1 MSVVM
6 NTIFTRTKI
15 AITGALA
22 IALLTGVVNR
32 VMAAADEFG
41 AVVKTIEQF
50 YHVKHQSIP
59 LLARAGMKA
68 VTTAARVRGGE
79 YRRLAEAGSIKMVF
93 FEDQSFDSRGGIAT
107 FKTSLTTAV
116 GPTWSPLIQTVSP
129 KDEEQTY
136 IFIRN
141 AAEKINVLVVTLE
154 RREGTVVQVNLSPR
168 TLALLLQ
175 NPEDMGK
182 AITDD
187 ATKYDN

>member
-1 MSVVM
+1 M
-6 NTIFTRTKI
+6 TFTRIKF
-15 AITGALA
+15 AITGSLCL
-22 IALLTGVVNR
+22 ALLAGVATR
-32 VMAAADEFG
+32 ATAKGDEFG

-68 VTTAARVRGGE
+68 ATTAARIRGGE
-79 YRRLAEAGSIKMVF
+79 YKRLAEAGSIKVVF
-93 FEDQSFDSRGGIAT
+93 FEDQAFDSRGGIAT
-107 FKTSLTTAV
+107 FKNYLTTAV
-116 GPTWSPLIQTVSP
+116 GDSWSPLLQTLSP

-141 AAEKINVLVVTLE
+141 AGEKINVLVVTLE
-154 RREGTVVQVNLSPR
+154 RRDGTVVQVTLSPH
-168 TLALLLQ
+168 TLALLMQ